1 MFELVKLQPEHL
13 FQFTPQAA
21 QAAVLGV
28 LTEDYANALVAQS
41 AVGWAG
47 LLDGHVVGCAGIAE
61 CWPGRAEAWT
71 LLAPDAFD
79 VFRQIHRTV
88 RDVLADCPWHRVEM
102 KVDADHAAAVR
113 WAEHLGFEREGL
125 MRKYTADRR
134 DVYLYAKVK

>member
-21 QAAVLGV
+21 QAAVLGM
-28 LTEDYANALVAQS
+28 LTEEYAQALVSQS
-41 AVGWAG
+41 TVGWTG
-47 LLDGHVVGCAGIAE
+47 VLDGQVIGCAGIAE

-79 VFRQIHRTV
+79 VFRHIHRVV
-88 RDVLADCPWHRVEM
+88 RRVLADSPWHRVEM

-125 MRKYTADRR
+125 MRKYTADQR
-134 DVYLYAKVK
+134 DIFLYARVK